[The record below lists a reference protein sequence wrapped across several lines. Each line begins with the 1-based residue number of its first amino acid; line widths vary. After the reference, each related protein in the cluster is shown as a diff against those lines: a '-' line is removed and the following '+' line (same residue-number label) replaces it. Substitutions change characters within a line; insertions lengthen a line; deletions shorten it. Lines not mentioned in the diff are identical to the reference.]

1 MAHRKTAIAVPAEIL
16 DEVDRAARA
25 RGESR
30 SRFITRVLRLAVR
43 ARRDADVTRRLD
55 ALFADESLAEE
66 QRREAD
72 DLARHA
78 VAWANERWGS
88 ARAKST
94 GCGLPGRGR
103 TPADGARRSSSSTSD
118 STAAPSG
125 LPWSRPPR

>member
-30 SRFITRVLRLAVR
+30 SRLITRVLRLAVR

-78 VAWANERWGS
+78 VDWADERW
-88 ARAKST
+88 
-94 GCGLPGRGR
+94 
-103 TPADGARRSSSSTSD
+103 
-118 STAAPSG
+118 
-125 LPWSRPPR
+125 